1 MKNYLSEDRA
11 AMFKCTR
18 QSRTRA
24 LLRMW
29 RKNSSSSSLLQIGTL
44 RCDDGDDNGNVKKA
58 TG

>member
-18 QSRTRA
+18 LSRTRA
-24 LLRMW
+24 LLGMW
-29 RKNSSSSSLLQIGTL
+29 GKNFSSSSLLQIGTL